1 MPDAQP
7 SRKSLKIS
15 IDRRLIEDAKAF
27 NIDIPRAVET
37 GIVNAIATEKKRQW
51 QEENKDAI
59 DSSNDY
65 VRRNGLP
72 LANIACFDSRFATT
86 AL

>member
-72 LANIACFDSRFATT
+72 LAKYRPF
-86 AL
+86 

>member
-27 NIDIPRAVET
+27 NIDIPRA
-37 GIVNAIATEKKRQW
+37 ADLCSWAP
-51 QEENKDAI
+51 
-59 DSSNDY
+59 
-65 VRRNGLP
+65 RRLP
-72 LANIACFDSRFATT
+72 LWVQRCSPVPQLVTIV
-86 AL
+86 

>member
-27 NIDIPRAVET
+27 NIAIPRAVET

-72 LANIACFDSRFATT
+72 LAKYRPF
-86 AL
+86 